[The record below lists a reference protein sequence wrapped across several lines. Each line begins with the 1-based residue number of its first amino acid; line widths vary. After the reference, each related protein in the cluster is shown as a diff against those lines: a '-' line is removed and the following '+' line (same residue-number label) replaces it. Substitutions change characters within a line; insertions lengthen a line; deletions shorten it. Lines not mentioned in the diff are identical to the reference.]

1 MVVLTTLGLVAAASV
16 AVVHGP
22 HGCSEAAHD
31 VRAACSCVD
40 YSRSYAA
47 SAYYYSQFS
56 TYRRPSYHPRPYPVR
71 PTYAPPPSVYAPPPP
86 YHGAAPAYVVRGRP
100 VQAQGPVGYIQGPTV
115 YVDAPPV
122 YVEPAQ
128 IYVERPEIVVRPSEV
143 IVAPPQIHFEP
154 CPDGEICYQD
164 PATQGGTTGQGD

>member
-1 MVVLTTLGLVAAASV
+1 MVVLTTLGLMAAVSTA
-16 AVVHGP
+16 AVHGP
-22 HGCSEAAHD
+22 HGCAEVAHD
-31 VRAACSCVD
+31 VRVACSCVD

-56 TYRRPSYHPRPYPVR
+56 TYRRPSYHPRPYAVR
-71 PTYAPPPSVYAPPPP
+71 PTYAPPPPVYAPTPQ
-86 YHGAAPAYVVRGRP
+86 YYGGGPAYVVRGRP
-100 VQAQGPVGYIQGPTV
+100 VHAQGPVGYIQGPTV

-154 CPDGEICYQD
+154 CPEGETCYQD
-164 PATQGGTTGQGD
+164 PATQGGATGQSD